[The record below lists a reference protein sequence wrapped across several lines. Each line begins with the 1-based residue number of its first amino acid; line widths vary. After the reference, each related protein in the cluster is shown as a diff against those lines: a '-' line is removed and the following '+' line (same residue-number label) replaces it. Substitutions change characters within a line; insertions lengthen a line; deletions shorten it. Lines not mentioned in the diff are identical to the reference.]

1 MLFLECMQLKRRSEH
16 EVWIGPK
23 AHDET
28 CGLYSAGNPHVNP
41 VAANCGR
48 RPGGEPGG
56 YPPPSPYGGPG
67 GTGGWTF
74 TPGNPYMPCE
84 GGFCPNSASTSLQAI
99 LGPVTC
105 LILLFY
111 ILLIV

>member
-1 MLFLECMQLKRRSEH
+1 MKSGSVLKLMMKLVACSLL
-16 EVWIGPK
+16 VI
-23 AHDET
+23 
-28 CGLYSAGNPHVNP
+28 LMSIS

-48 RPGGEPGG
+48 RPGGDPGG
-56 YPPPSPYGGPG
+56 NPPPSSYGGPG

-84 GGFCPNSASTSLQAI
+84 GGFCPNGGSTSLQAI